1 LEVNIATQDTIFP
14 YFCSDG
20 KFNFNNMR
28 IDKFL
33 WALRYFKTRSI
44 ATEAV
49 KKDKAKINN
58 LVAKPSKEIFAGDH
72 IIVRIDQV
80 DYELE
85 VLGIP
90 ESRVSAKLVDQ
101 FRKDVTPAEALAHKK
116 QVEAAQKHYRQ
127 KGLGRPTKKERRSL
141 ESYKDEGE

>member
-1 LEVNIATQDTIFP
+1 
-14 YFCSDG
+14 
-20 KFNFNNMR
+20 MR

-49 KKDKAKINN
+49 KKEKAKVNT
-58 LVAKPSKEIFAGDH
+58 LPAKPSKEIFAGDH
-72 IIVRIDQV
+72 ISIRINQV
-80 DYELE
+80 DYELK

-101 FRKDVTPAEALAHKK
+101 FRKDVTPAEALAHKN

-141 ESYKDEGE
+141 ESYKDNGE

>member
-1 LEVNIATQDTIFP
+1 MEVNIAAQDTIFH
-14 YFCSDG
+14 YFCFDG
-20 KFNFNNMR
+20 DSNFNSMR

-49 KKDKAKINN
+49 KKEKAKVNS
-58 LVAKPSKEIFAGDH
+58 LVAKPSKEVFVGDH
-72 IIVRIDQV
+72 ISIRIQQV
-80 DYELE
+80 NYELE
-85 VLGIP
+85 VLALP

-101 FRKDVTPAEALAHKK
+101 FRKDTTLAEALAHKQ

-141 ESYKDEGE
+141 TSYKEQGE

>member
-1 LEVNIATQDTIFP
+1 
-14 YFCSDG
+14 
-20 KFNFNNMR
+20 MR

-33 WALRYFKTRSI
+33 WTLRYFKTRSI

-49 KKDKAKINN
+49 KKEKAKVNT
-58 LVAKPSKEIFAGDH
+58 LPAKPSKEIFAGDH
-72 IIVRIDQV
+72 ISIRINQV

-141 ESYKDEGE
+141 ESYKDNGE